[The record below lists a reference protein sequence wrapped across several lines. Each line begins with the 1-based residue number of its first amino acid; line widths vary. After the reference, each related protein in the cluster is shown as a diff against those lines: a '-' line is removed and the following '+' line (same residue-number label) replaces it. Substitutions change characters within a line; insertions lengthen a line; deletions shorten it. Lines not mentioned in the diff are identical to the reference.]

1 MFSVSGRIQDLSVG
15 VENAWTQ
22 RHFSAKVDNIGNESF
37 VHHQRGLQKDGQ
49 SLATGQ
55 TFFTKH
61 SKRGHVMLQHQH
73 QKLVCISQ
81 VLIANSANVRNINK
95 KIINTF

>member
-1 MFSVSGRIQDLSVG
+1 MQLDFLIHSL
-15 VENAWTQ
+15 
-22 RHFSAKVDNIGNESF
+22 
-37 VHHQRGLQKDGQ
+37 LQKDGQ

-73 QKLVCISQ
+73 QKLLCMSSLPILPSLQ
-81 VLIANSANVRNINK
+81 YK
-95 KIINTF
+95 QKIINTF